1 MDDRQILESI
11 YSTLKKIKGIVE
23 YSDIV
28 NDIESIDMTAKFGS
42 EQQKSKLYDDLY
54 NKYKNKYDWEFCGAE
69 VFQIIYKRVHIVRQV
84 NKIESNNTNNLLY
97 SLRGWLIRYLAYKVC
112 KDKWEEKVEELFLED
127 NQKIK
132 NEQVLSNTMIN
143 LDGKILETILEH
155 KNYK

>member
-42 EQQKSKLYDDLY
+42 EQQKSKIYDDLY
-54 NKYKNKYDWEFCGAE
+54 NKYKNKCDWEFCGVE

-84 NKIESNNTNNLLY
+84 NKIESNNANNLLY
-97 SLRGWLIRYLAYKVC
+97 SLRGWIIRYLAYKVC
-112 KDKWEEKVEELFLED
+112 KDKWGEETEEVFLRD
-127 NQKIK
+127 NSNIK
-132 NEQVLSNTMIN
+132 DEQELGDTMIN
-143 LDGKILETILEH
+143 LDGKILKMFSKEMM
-155 KNYK
+155 K